1 MSTGHPRTGLWAVS
15 DPAGR
20 LLAADPRLWRIV
32 TAVHD
37 AAVVAGDDGYT
48 DPITGLFVMT
58 EATLRRRGSCCGSA
72 CRHCPYGADEARL

>member
-20 LLAADPRLWRIV
+20 LLAADPRLRRIV
-32 TAVHD
+32 TVVHD
-37 AAVVAGDDGYT
+37 AAVAAGDDGYI

-58 EATLRRRGSCCGSA
+58 EATLRQRGQCCGSA
-72 CRHCPYGADEARL
+72 CRHCPYGADEARP